1 MPMTSGSLK
10 STSIYKAGDLL
21 ALVDERFDAY
31 SAKYLLMIVLS
42 IDDFSCDLWSPI
54 MNRRV
59 KFMTSTVNHFYKV
72 IVTND

>member
-1 MPMTSGSLK
+1 MPVTSGSLK

-21 ALVDERFDAY
+21 ALVDEKSNSITANY
-31 SAKYLLMIVLS
+31 NLLIVLS
-42 IDDFSCDLWSPI
+42 YDGHKCDLWSPI

-59 KFMTSTVNHFYKV
+59 EFMTSTVNRYFKV